1 MDAAVDVEPAII
13 KQTNS
18 TGSGTIIVHMK
29 YDTNGLSNFY
39 YYTTANGN
47 APAKLDPPAYYTQ
60 TGDPF
65 LTESQLDSGQSQRRV
80 YLTGLVTN
88 FPFTWAVAVWHSDNL
103 GQSWTLGTNLLA
115 AGTSDLDKPTCDVS
129 HHSGS
134 AGYLFV
140 AYRKILYGTTHEIH
154 VARSTD
160 GGNSFDQ
167 DVVVASSTNVLNVA
181 NVVVSSSSGYVYV
194 NWVDFSANPQ
204 KLYLARSQYAGSL
217 SGTWTPDSSGP
228 TGYFFVN
235 TGDYMN
241 GNLRGMTVPM
251 MRHNWPAGKLSL
263 VWHEKEASGSHLAD
277 VYYAAYTTS
286 GWQSKVKI
294 SNESP
299 NCGSSHTDQFMPALD
314 HDSNGDVL
322 VTYYDRQNNCSNSEY
337 RLYFT
342 KITSSGSQLQAPTDA
357 RAVRP
362 RRLSRGVTTNVPM

>member
-1 MDAAVDVEPAII
+1 
-13 KQTNS
+13 
-18 TGSGTIIVHMK
+18 
-29 YDTNGLSNFY
+29 
-39 YYTTANGN
+39 
-47 APAKLDPPAYYTQ
+47 
-60 TGDPF
+60 
-65 LTESQLDSGQSQRRV
+65 
-80 YLTGLVTN
+80 
-88 FPFTWAVAVWHSDNL
+88 
-103 GQSWTLGTNLLA
+103 
-115 AGTSDLDKPTCDVS
+115 
-129 HHSGS
+129 
-134 AGYLFV
+134 
-140 AYRKILYGTTHEIH
+140 

-217 SGTWTPDSSGP
+217 SGTWTPDSSGA

-357 RAVRP
+357 SGGTPSTAVPWCDNQCTYVGDYMQVWGDAGSPITWHSASTVRF
-362 RRLSRGVTTNVPM
+362 SGGYMDIEYTQIQ